1 MRAMPRPFR
10 FAVQLSSAPS
20 REDWVDKAR
29 RAEDLGYSTLFMPD
43 HFGDQFAPVPA
54 LMAAAD
60 ATTTLRIGTLVLDN
74 DYRHPLV
81 LAKEAATLDLLSGGR
96 LELGVGAGWMRSDY
110 EQSGI
115 AYDPPG
121 IRVDRFEEGLAVLK
135 GLLAGEEVAFEGRFY
150 DVHGS
155 VGPRPAQQPHPPILI
170 GGGAR
175 RMLTIAGREA
185 DIVSINFDLRE
196 GVVGPAVG
204 ATGTAELVDRK
215 VEWVREGAGDRFDE
229 IELGVTVFVAAVTDD
244 AAGLAGMLAGGFG
257 LTVEEALE
265 MPFALV
271 GTVEQMVET
280 LQARRERFGISYV
293 AFSGDQIDAMAPVV
307 AALAGT

>member
-1 MRAMPRPFR
+1 MPRPFR
-10 FAVQLSSAPS
+10 FAVQLSTASS

-96 LELGVGAGWMRSDY
+96 LELGIGAGWMRSDY

-115 AYDPPG
+115 AYDSPG
-121 IRVDRFEEGLAVLK
+121 TRIDRFEEGLAILK
-135 GLLAGEEVAFEGRFY
+135 GLLAGEEVSFEGRFY

-155 VGPRPAQQPHPPILI
+155 AGPRPAQQPHPPILI

-196 GVVGPAVG
+196 GAIGPAVG
-204 ATGTAELVDRK
+204 ATGTAELVDQK
-215 VEWVREGAGDRFDE
+215 IEWVRDGAGDRFDE

-257 LTVEEALE
+257 LTTEQALE

-271 GTVEQMVET
+271 GTVEQMVEA

-307 AALAGT
+307 AALADT